1 MGGQN
6 IKKNF
11 LYSTILTVSGFV
23 FTFLTFPY
31 VSRVLGVNNIG
42 ICNFVDSVI
51 NYFILVSMLGVNA
64 IGIREIAKYKN
75 DKNALEESF
84 RDIFFLNG
92 LFTLIGL
99 IILIVLIFIIPKFY
113 QYKELMFI
121 GAAKLFFNFLLVEW
135 FYKGIENFRYIT
147 IRTLVIKVAYVA
159 AVFIFVRKQG
169 DYIMYYFLTSLA
181 VVINAML
188 NWRYLKTQI
197 GIRIKGIRIKRFL
210 SGVFTMGIY
219 MVLTSLYTTFNVVYL
234 GFVGGEKEV
243 GYYTTATKLYAIL
256 LAVFTAF
263 TGVMLP
269 RMTSL
274 AAEDKMEEFHDKIY
288 KSYNFLFIFTFPLIV
303 FTEIFAPQIIQLIAG
318 PGYEGAILPMRIV
331 MPLLGIIGIEQIL
344 IIQVLMPLGKD
355 RAILWNSVM
364 GATLGLLLN
373 ILLVS
378 HLKSVGSALVWVICE
393 FSILIGAQIIVS
405 KNVGIKFPLR
415 KFLIHFFLSLPF
427 LFMVVLLKKIIVL
440 SDISFFIIGGMLLV
454 IYYFILNI
462 YIFKNQIL
470 IQFLIKMRKRG

>member
-11 LYSTILTVSGFV
+11 LYSTTLTVSGFV

-31 VSRVLGVNNIG
+31 ISRVLGVNNIG

-92 LFTLIGL
+92 LFTLAGL
-99 IILIVLIFIIPKFY
+99 IILIVLIFVIPKFY

-135 FYKGIENFRYIT
+135 FYKGTENFKYIT
-147 IRTLVIKVAYVA
+147 VRTLIIKIVYVVS
-159 AVFIFVRKQG
+159 VFIFVREQK
-169 DYIMYYFLTSLA
+169 DYIIYYFLTSMA
-181 VVINAML
+181 VIVNAVY
-188 NWRYLKTQI
+188 NWRYLCKQI
-197 GIRIKGIRIKRFL
+197 QIKIAGLRLKRFL
-210 SGVFTMGIY
+210 PGIVTMGVY
-219 MVLTSLYTTFNVVYL
+219 MILTSLYTTFNVVYL
-234 GFVGGEKEV
+234 GFVAGEKEV
-243 GYYTTATKLYAIL
+243 GYYTTATKLYTIL

-274 AAEDKMEEFHDKIY
+274 VAEGRMEEFRDKIY
-288 KSYNFLFIFTFPLIV
+288 KSYSFLFTFTFPLIV

-331 MPLLGIIGIEQIL
+331 MPLLVIIGIEQIL

-364 GATLGLLLN
+364 GAILGLLLN

-378 HLKSVGSALVWVICE
+378 YLKSVGSALVWVICE
-393 FSILIGAQIIVS
+393 LSILLGAQIIV
-405 KNVGIKFPLR
+405 KRNLDIKFPV
-415 KFLIHFFLSLPF
+415 KNFLIQFFLSLPIF
-427 LFMVVLLKKIIVL
+427 FIVIMIKSERLLSNIVF
-440 SDISFFIIGGMLLV
+440 SIIGGILMI

-462 YIFKNQIL
+462 YILKNKIL
-470 IQFLIKMRKRG
+470 IQILYKIRKN